1 MVNCDNLL
9 TFQRE
14 AAGSCEVQ
22 IVFCMP
28 HVAMRICHQ
37 VRIGLKKEKKK
48 KKGRKKQMCKLDTV
62 LKKQTTDTISRKH
75 VPGCAEVDALPSG
88 ATFFNV

>member
-62 LKKQTTDTISRKH
+62 YEKTNNRYNQQEARTWM
-75 VPGCAEVDALPSG
+75 C
-88 ATFFNV
+88 

>member
-1 MVNCDNLL
+1 
-9 TFQRE
+9 
-14 AAGSCEVQ
+14 
-22 IVFCMP
+22 MP

-62 LKKQTTDTISRKH
+62 YEKTNNRYNQQEARTWM
-75 VPGCAEVDALPSG
+75 C
-88 ATFFNV
+88 